1 MTTQAALLLLQACQV
16 LFLWVHDWVPLAP
29 LNDVRAVRAADSTA
43 KLVAVTLLQSLPYTL
58 GLLFSLHFAG
68 APSPQWVRNYLGI
81 SYGILLLGQL
91 RAWWIPYL
99 LRPEP
104 AHAARFSGMF
114 GKTHTFLPT
123 RNGMVPNTAHM
134 LLHAATVATL
144 LLLLAER

>member
-1 MTTQAALLLLQACQV
+1 MKTQAALLLLQAFQV
-16 LFLWVHDWVPLAP
+16 LFLWGHDWVPLGRM
-29 LNDVRAVRAADSTA
+29 NDVVAVRAEDSRT
-43 KLVAVTLLQSLPYTL
+43 KLVIVTVLQSLPYTL

-68 APSPQWVRNYLGI
+68 APWPQWVRNYLWI

-104 AHAARFSGMF
+104 AHAARFHAMF
-114 GKTHTFLPT
+114 GRTHTFLPV

-144 LLLLAER
+144 LLLVAG